1 MTVRRYV
8 TAGDAVLV
16 GGLLVLAAVLFI
28 VTGNGYTAN
37 RHVVVEVSGARVLEL
52 PLDSDVTRTVR
63 GPLGDTV
70 ISIEGGR
77 ARVTES
83 ACPNH
88 YCIRMGSIS
97 HTGEIIVC
105 VPNQVFVTIR
115 GGREQ
120 SYDGVTR

>member
-1 MTVRRYV
+1 MNFRRYV
-8 TAGDAVLV
+8 TEGDAVLAA
-16 GGLLVLAAVLFI
+16 GMLILAAVLFF
-28 VTGNGYTAN
+28 TAGRDYGAR

-63 GPLGDTV
+63 GPRGETV
-70 ISIEGGR
+70 VCVEGS
-77 ARVTES
+77 RVCIIES

-105 VPNQVFVTIR
+105 VPNQVLVTIR

-120 SYDGVTR
+120 SFDGVTQ